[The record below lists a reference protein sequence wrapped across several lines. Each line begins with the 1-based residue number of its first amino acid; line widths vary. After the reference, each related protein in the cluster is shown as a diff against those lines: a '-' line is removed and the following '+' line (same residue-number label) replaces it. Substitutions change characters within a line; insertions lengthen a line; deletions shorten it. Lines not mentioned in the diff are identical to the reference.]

1 MNSDTFIVIQ
11 DLKKKLF
18 SWRAIAFLSITIL
31 IFVLGKGEIKKIKK
45 TNNNDK
51 TTIARVAIKDI
62 ITKESYSNQK
72 LKDLE
77 KDNVVAIIL
86 DIDSP
91 GGEVTASEIL
101 YEFFKKLTEK
111 KPVVSVINSTGT
123 SGSYMIAMSSNYII
137 ACNTSIVGSIGV
149 LMQSYEVTEMA
160 DKIGIKFINIKSSPL
175 KAVPNPYEKLTE
187 DAEVAARYNMND
199 IYNYFLNIFM
209 ESRNIDY
216 PKALEIG
223 NGQIYTGRQAL
234 KIGLIDKIGNEN
246 DAIEYLKSKN
256 IDTDNIKIADYDI
269 KETKN
274 RIIDTFKGFFNLINK
289 NYLGNPNRI
298 MAIYKY

>member
-11 DLKKKLF
+11 DLKKKLL
-18 SWRAIAFLSITIL
+18 SWRVITFLSITIL
-31 IFVLGKGEIKKIKK
+31 ILVLGRSGMKKIKK
-45 TNNNDK
+45 TNTNDK

-62 ITKESYSNQK
+62 ITRESYSNQK

-77 KDNVVAIIL
+77 KDNIVAVIL

-91 GGEVTASEIL
+91 GGEVTASETL

-123 SGSYMIAMSSNYII
+123 SGSYMVAMSSNYII
-137 ACNTSIVGSIGV
+137 ACNTSIIGSIGV
-149 LMQSYEVTEMA
+149 LIQSYEVTEMT

-175 KAVPNPYEKLTE
+175 KATPNPYEKLTE
-187 DAEVAARYNMND
+187 DAEVAVRYSMND
-199 IYNYFLNIFM
+199 IYDYFLSIFI
-209 ESRNIDY
+209 ESRNIDHS
-216 PKALEIG
+216 KALEIG
-223 NGQIYTGRQAL
+223 NGQTYTGRQAL

-246 DAIEYLKSKN
+246 DAIKYLKSKN
-256 IDTDNIKIADYDI
+256 IDTDNIKITDYNI

-274 RIIDTFKGFFNLINK
+274 RIIDNFKGFFNLINK
-289 NYLGNPNRI
+289 NYLGNPDRI
-298 MAIYKY
+298 MAIYK